1 MCVCVCVTMC
11 LLSAPVPPLM
21 NSSIH
26 LAPGGGISSRAV
38 SASTA
43 LAVRDTR
50 PSQVSHKDAQTNIT
64 ALTLAMMFHD
74 RTLCLSVCLSD
85 PRSVRS
91 FIFDPVNVR
100 YRHGNSRDLPQFL
113 HDS

>member
-64 ALTLAMMFHD
+64 ATDARD
-74 RTLCLSVCLSD
+74 DVPRPNTLSVRLS
-85 PRSVRS
+85 V
-91 FIFDPVNVR
+91 
-100 YRHGNSRDLPQFL
+100 
-113 HDS
+113 